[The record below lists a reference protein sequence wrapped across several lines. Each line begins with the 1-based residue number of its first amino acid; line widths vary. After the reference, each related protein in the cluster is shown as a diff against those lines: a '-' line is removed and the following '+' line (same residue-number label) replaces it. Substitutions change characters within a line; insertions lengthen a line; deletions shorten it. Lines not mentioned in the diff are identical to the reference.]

1 MNQADFEAFT
11 EAFLNDTARLL
22 VSKGAEYAG
31 SADRLA
37 NFKRGA
43 ALTGCTAE
51 QVCFIY
57 LSKHYDA
64 LATFIREGEK
74 PGAEPIMGRLHDLA
88 NYVLLMAALV
98 RERQE
103 TVGTSLRAPR

>member
-1 MNQADFEAFT
+1 MNQNEFEKFT
-11 EAFLNDTARLL
+11 ENFIAQTADLL
-22 VSKGAEYAG
+22 VTKGLEYAG

-64 LATFIREGEK
+64 IATFIREGEK

-98 RERQE
+98 AERKDM
-103 TVGTSLRAPR
+103 RAPR